1 MAEDST
7 MDWVTTPYDYMGT
20 TNGGNGTVLARS
32 ASDANVFFVRWD
44 PWVEFYNGAGDYA
57 AGYRTLIGNGNDHAY
72 ATAGGPWNYY
82 NFTDEAKQVYLKE
95 VARMVELPEPPEK
108 PRGLGKEIVFV
119 SKSSVVDDTGE
130 QADKVFIDD
139 LEAEKYVVIT
149 VYSTA
154 LETASQGLID
164 TLNNADLVIIG
175 RSGGSSDF
183 GNPHKDAWNAITSP
197 VMNIHPWTARNSRL
211 NWLPTGTTTSYDTG
225 GDTIS
230 AKIEL
235 PDDPVFAD
243 ATMAADSTMDWVST
257 PYDYMETTN
266 GGNGTVLV
274 RDASSSNVFFVR
286 WDPWVEF
293 YNGAGD
299 YAAGYRTLIGNGN
312 DHAYASAGGT
322 WNYYNFTDEAKE
334 VYLKEVAR
342 MTELPEP
349 PEKPRGLDKEIVFVS
364 KSSVLDDTG
373 EQADKPFIDDLL
385 AEKYEVITVYSTA
398 LETASQGF
406 IDTLNN
412 ADLVI
417 IGRSGGSSD
426 FGDPHKDAWNA
437 ITSPVMNIHPWTAR
451 NSRLN
456 WLPTG
461 TTTSY
466 DTGGDTISAKIELPD
481 DPVFADATM
490 AEDSTMDWV
499 YTPYDYMETTNGG
512 NGTVLARDASSSNV
526 FFVRWDPWVE
536 FYDGADDYAAGYRTL
551 IGNGNDHAYATAG
564 GPWNYYNFT
573 DEAKEVYLKEV
584 ARMIELP
591 EPPEKPAELSGTLV
605 ELVNPS
611 FEEPGTETKD
621 WTAIPGWNLDQAA
634 QNSGVSPNGL
644 ATDGSCAA
652 WLRSDDGELWNL
664 TDYTIQA
671 GDVFALKADV
681 RNSWQATSF
690 DLRLYYD
697 DNGTRVTVATT
708 TGTFTG
714 DSEPALS
721 EYTVRFVANTVE
733 AAIGKTLGISIH
745 NTTSEADK
753 YIEMDNF
760 RLYRDNPTGIA
771 DKHNIIDKFVL
782 YQNYPNP
789 FNPQTSIKFSLVKA
803 GRTTLKIYNTL
814 GQLVATLVD
823 KKMQAGVYT
832 VSFNAASL
840 SSGMYLYRIESGD
853 FIQVKKMLL
862 LK

>member
-1 MAEDST
+1 
-7 MDWVTTPYDYMGT
+7 
-20 TNGGNGTVLARS
+20 
-32 ASDANVFFVRWD
+32 
-44 PWVEFYNGAGDYA
+44 
-57 AGYRTLIGNGNDHAY
+57 
-72 ATAGGPWNYY
+72 
-82 NFTDEAKQVYLKE
+82 
-95 VARMVELPEPPEK
+95 
-108 PRGLGKEIVFV
+108 
-119 SKSSVVDDTGE
+119 
-130 QADKVFIDD
+130 
-139 LEAEKYVVIT
+139 
-149 VYSTA
+149 
-154 LETASQGLID
+154 
-164 TLNNADLVIIG
+164 
-175 RSGGSSDF
+175 
-183 GNPHKDAWNAITSP
+183 
-197 VMNIHPWTARNSRL
+197 
-211 NWLPTGTTTSYDTG
+211 
-225 GDTIS
+225 
-230 AKIEL
+230 
-235 PDDPVFAD
+235 
-243 ATMAADSTMDWVST
+243 
-257 PYDYMETTN
+257 
-266 GGNGTVLV
+266 
-274 RDASSSNVFFVR
+274 
-286 WDPWVEF
+286 
-293 YNGAGD
+293 
-299 YAAGYRTLIGNGN
+299 
-312 DHAYASAGGT
+312 
-322 WNYYNFTDEAKE
+322 
-334 VYLKEVAR
+334 
-342 MTELPEP
+342 
-349 PEKPRGLDKEIVFVS
+349 
-364 KSSVLDDTG
+364 
-373 EQADKPFIDDLL
+373 
-385 AEKYEVITVYSTA
+385 
-398 LETASQGF
+398 
-406 IDTLNN
+406 
-412 ADLVI
+412 
-417 IGRSGGSSD
+417 
-426 FGDPHKDAWNA
+426 
-437 ITSPVMNIHPWTAR
+437 MNIHPWTAR